1 MKKIY
6 SLLVV
11 LLFAHAELHANIFPM
26 SNEGED
32 KPLHSKQSIPGVNL
46 FTPDWFIGGGAGI
59 GVYYGDHNK
68 QMKFGER
75 IAPNFDLYVGRWLNN
90 SFGVRLGANGV
101 TSKGATQN
109 GANSTGERYTGKP
122 WEGYWLEKQKFNY
135 LYVHAD
141 LLFHWTNDIY
151 LTEVDRF
158 YDIIPYAGIGVM
170 TTLGGDYKA
179 TRISPN
185 LGVMQTFRLSEKL
198 ALVLDIRGNI
208 VGDGMDGEKGGN
220 NFEGTSTA
228 TLGVK
233 YTFRK

>member
-1 MKKIY
+1 MRKIY
-6 SLLVV
+6 SILALALCLQLTAMAASSPDGNDSEQGV
-11 LLFAHAELHANIFPM
+11 M
-26 SNEGED
+26 S
-32 KPLHSKQSIPGVNL
+32 KAQRIPGTNI

-68 QMKFGER
+68 QMKFGKR
-75 IAPNFDLYVGRWLNN
+75 IAPNFDVYVGKWLNN

-101 TSKGATQN
+101 TSKGLTQN
-109 GANSTGERYTGKP
+109 GANSTGERYDGKP

-158 YDIIPYAGIGVM
+158 YDLIPYAGIGVM
-170 TTLGGDYKA
+170 TTLGGDHSA

-185 LGVMQTFRLSEKL
+185 IGLMQTFRMSKALSI
-198 ALVLDIRGNI
+198 VLDIRGNI

-220 NFEGTSTA
+220 SLEGMSTA

-233 YTFRK
+233 YTFKR

>member
-11 LLFAHAELHANIFPM
+11 LCFVHIGLLASTFRPNGGDENVL
-26 SNEGED
+26 
-32 KPLHSKQSIPGVNL
+32 LHSKQSIPGVNV

-68 QMKFGER
+68 QMKYGER
-75 IAPNFDLYVGRWLNN
+75 IVPNFDLYVGKWLNN

-101 TSKGATQN
+101 TSKGLTQN
-109 GANSTGERYTGKP
+109 GANSTGERYEGKP
-122 WEGYWLEKQKFNY
+122 WEGYWLEKQKFKY

-141 LLFHWTNDIY
+141 LLFHWTNDIF
-151 LTEVDRF
+151 LTEVDRL

-170 TTLGGDYKA
+170 TTLGGDYNV

-185 LGVMQTFRLSEKL
+185 IGVMQTFRLSKKV
-198 ALVLDIRGNI
+198 ALTLDVRGNI

-220 NFEGTSTA
+220 KFEGTSTA

-233 YTFRK
+233 YTFKK

>member
-6 SLLVV
+6 SLLLV
-11 LLFAHAELHANIFPM
+11 LLFVHAGLHATTFGM
-26 SNEGED
+26 SVADED
-32 KPLHSKQSIPGVNL
+32 KPVRSKQSIPGVNL

-68 QMKFGER
+68 QMKYGER
-75 IAPNFDLYVGRWLNN
+75 IAPNFDLYFGKWLNN

-101 TSKGATQN
+101 TSKGLTQN
-109 GANSTGERYTGKP
+109 GANSTGERYEGKP

-158 YDIIPYAGIGVM
+158 YDVIPYAGIGMM

-179 TRISPN
+179 TRFSPN
-185 LGVMQTFRLSEKL
+185 IGVMQTFRLSEKL
-198 ALVLDIRGNI
+198 ALALDIRGNI

-220 NFEGTSTA
+220 NFEGTSTL
-228 TLGVK
+228 TLGLK
-233 YTFRK
+233 YTFRR

>member
-6 SLLVV
+6 LLLVAV
-11 LLFAHAELHANIFPM
+11 LLAHAGVHA
-26 SNEGED
+26 SADRLSEGGED
-32 KPLHSKQSIPGVNL
+32 QPVRTQQSIPGVNL
-46 FTPDWFIGGGAGI
+46 FSPDWFIGGGVGI

-68 QMKFGER
+68 QMKYGER
-75 IAPNFDLYVGRWLNN
+75 IAPNFDLYVGKWLNN
-90 SFGVRLGANGV
+90 SFGVRVGANGV
-101 TSKGATQN
+101 TSKGLTQN
-109 GANSTGERYTGKP
+109 GTNSTGERYDGKP

-158 YDIIPYAGIGVM
+158 YDLIPYAGIGVM
-170 TTLGGDYKA
+170 TTLGGDHSA

-185 LGVMQTFRLSEKL
+185 IGLMQTFRVSKTLGV
-198 ALVLDIRGNI
+198 VLDIRGNI

-220 NFEGTSTA
+220 SLEGVSTA

-233 YTFRK
+233 YTFRR